1 MVDEAVSMQP
11 EPRSKTATV
20 AVTVSE
26 LQDIRFVA
34 DGRRLTISDVLRDMT
49 LAEIVAEAARIRQAA
64 EAA

>member
-1 MVDEAVSMQP
+1 
-11 EPRSKTATV
+11 
-20 AVTVSE
+20 